1 MTTDPLDVQTDGV
14 RTFAQTHADVAAG
27 LSSLLSEE
35 GADVDTSHGPIAAAV
50 STALSGVL
58 SNRRDS
64 LGATSTTA
72 STISDLLQKAAD
84 AYARGDEQDAQR
96 FTAAAEVLEG
106 KDSPGG
112 SAMPSGGAAAGD
124 MSGQLGQILGQVGQQ
139 VGQMA
144 QSIAQPLQGLAQGLQ
159 QIPQQIMQGV
169 QQASQA
175 KVSDLPDV
183 EDEKKDRRPEVKPKD
198 DRDKERDE
206 HAEGRAEAGSAAP
219 SERAPVET
227 PAPKQ
232 RPAATRP
239 QAD

>member
-1 MTTDPLDVQTDGV
+1 MTTDPLDVQTEGLRAFS
-14 RTFAQTHADVAAG
+14 RTHSDVATG
-27 LSSLLSEE
+27 LSGLVGED
-35 GADVDTSHGPIAAAV
+35 GAAVDTTHGPIASSV
-50 STALSGVL
+50 SSALSGVL
-58 SNRRDS
+58 SSRRDS

-72 STISDLLQKAAD
+72 STISDLLRKAAD

-106 KDSPGG
+106 KDSPGR
-112 SAMPSGGAAAGD
+112 SSVPSGGPAGGD
-124 MSGQLGQILGQVGQQ
+124 MAGQMGQILGQVGQQ

-175 KVSDLPDV
+175 RVGELPDAA
-183 EDEKKDRRPEVKPKD
+183 DEKKDRHPDAKPKD
-198 DRDKERDE
+198 DREKKRDE
-206 HAEGRAEAGSAAP
+206 ASEDGAEAGSAAP